1 MDAAT
6 QEAVDW
12 VLKIAGAAIA
22 ILPLVFTVALIKGAK
37 GIVGTV
43 AGRMQGSRAAKGIGG
58 FGERVGDNVS
68 GRRRLKATSKN
79 RKGIW
84 GGRMGAVYRMSAR
97 SRATHAGIQDAANKA
112 EHDYVQKLKESDPN
126 FAAKTAG
133 GLPAL
138 ERLTNGLLGAADPIA
153 LQRAL
158 AGARFSIEKAEA
170 DEIKAESAT
179 ISNLNESDLNKV
191 IHGDGA
197 SDARKAAALER
208 LAKVGSMES
217 IQKAVDAHGT
227 TGESTVMSRTLANAL
242 QENNPGFLKASD
254 IDNIGRGQ
262 MGSAVLNPDGSA
274 KIDSA
279 TGKPILSSGSF
290 EEMAMKNLSKGVLS
304 PEKMVAANNDVL
316 EYSSKAAA
324 KLAATGDMSAVNS
337 LQDAAVKANG
347 TPQLAAKIKDN
358 KANIDKLEAH
368 GTI

>member
-37 GIVGTV
+37 GIVGAV
-43 AGRMQGSRAAKGIGG
+43 AGKMQNSRAAKGIGG
-58 FGERVGDNVS
+58 FGDRVGDNVS
-68 GRRRLKATSKN
+68 GRRRLKATAPN

-84 GGRMGAVYRMSAR
+84 GSWMGAGYRMSAR

-112 EHDYVQKLKESDPN
+112 EHDYTQKLKESDPN

-138 ERLTNGLLGAADPIA
+138 ERLTNGLLGAADPVA

-170 DEIKAESAT
+170 DEIKAEAAT
-179 ISNLNESDLNKV
+179 ISNLNEAQLNDV
-191 IHGDGA
+191 IHGDTA

-208 LAKVGSMES
+208 LAKVGTMES
-217 IQKAVDAHGT
+217 IQRAVDTHGT
-227 TGESTVMSRTLANAL
+227 TGQSTVMSRTLANAL

-262 MGSAVLNPDGSA
+262 MGSGMVDGYGRAVLD
-274 KIDSA
+274 
-279 TGKPILSSGSF
+279 SSGNQKKTAASF
-290 EEMAMKNLSKGVLS
+290 EAMVGDNLTNGVMS
-304 PEKMVAANNDVL
+304 QEKMVGASKDALEYASGVADNLAAN
-316 EYSSKAAA
+316 
-324 KLAATGDMSAVNS
+324 GDMSAVNR
-337 LQDAAVKANG
+337 LQQTANDLQANRNLSG
-347 TPQLAAKIKDN
+347 KIKN
-358 KANIDKLEAH
+358 NAESIEKLGLY
-368 GTI
+368 GTTH